1 MNQLM
6 GFLPAILVFAAAAFG
21 TLALVLLLE
30 AARSAMRRRS
40 VLKRLD
46 PTTQTGDESTP
57 ELFRVDNRKAG
68 RLPALLAG
76 LGMPDAALRL
86 RQAGLSWSPQTLL
99 LLMLGLGTAS
109 GGTVW
114 LATGSI
120 LLGALAGACAASLP
134 NLYVRHRKKKR
145 LRAFEEQFPEAIE
158 MLGRAIRAGHPL
170 SAGIRMVA
178 DETRDP
184 ISSEFNQV
192 FEENRFGLPFDDA
205 LMGLVDRND
214 LVDARIFVT
223 AVLVQREVGGN
234 LAEILDKIAATVRS
248 RFAVQRQLR
257 VYTAQGRLSGYVLGA
272 LPIILTVVVFSI
284 DPKYASMLWL
294 EPVGRIMVG
303 VAATMQVLGYLWI
316 RKIVA
321 IEI

>member
-1 MNQLM
+1 MNALIPY
-6 GFLPAILVFAAAAFG
+6 LPAILVFAATAFG
-21 TLALVLLLE
+21 TLAVVLVIE
-30 AARSAMRRRS
+30 VVRTSMRRRS
-40 VLKRLD
+40 VLRRLE
-46 PTTQTGDESTP
+46 PTPQSSGEATP
-57 ELFRVDNRKAG
+57 ELFRADG
-68 RLPALLAG
+68 DPTTRLP
-76 LGMPDAALRL
+76 LGVRRDAELML
-86 RQAGLSWSPQTLL
+86 RQAGLKWAPESLVI
-99 LLMLGLGTAS
+99 LMLGIGFCVGLVA
-109 GGTVW
+109 W
-114 LATGSI
+114 IPTGSV
-120 LLGALAGACAASLP
+120 LLGGLIGTGGAFLP
-134 NLYVRHRKKKR
+134 YLYVGHRKKKR

-158 MLGRAIRAGHPL
+158 MLSRAIRAGHPL
-170 SAGIRMVA
+170 SAGIRMVSQ
-178 DETRDP
+178 ETSDP
-184 ISSEFNQV
+184 IASEFNQV

-272 LPIILTVVVFSI
+272 LPIILTIVVFSI
-284 DPKYASMLWL
+284 DPTYASMLWT
-294 EPVGRIMVG
+294 EPVGRLMVA
-303 VAATMQVLGYLWI
+303 VAAVMQVIGYMWI